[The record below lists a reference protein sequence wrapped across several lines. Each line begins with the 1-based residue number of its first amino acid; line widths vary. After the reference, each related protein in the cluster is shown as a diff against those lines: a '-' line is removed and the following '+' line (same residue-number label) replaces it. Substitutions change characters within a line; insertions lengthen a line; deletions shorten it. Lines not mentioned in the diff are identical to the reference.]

1 MILFN
6 PVVLSVIVMTILCLL
21 KLNVLMALILSAL
34 AAGLAAHMPI
44 TEVMSTLVSGMGGQA
59 NTALSYI
66 LLGTLAVA
74 IGNTGLASI
83 MSRKVAKAVNGKKLV
98 ILFIIAGFGCFSQNL
113 IPVHIAYIPILIPPL
128 IMVMNKMK
136 LDRRAMACAL
146 TFSLKMPYI
155 AIPAGFG
162 LIFQGIIADNMTKN
176 GMPVQ
181 LLDVWKSTWFLG
193 FAMFVGLL
201 IAVLFS
207 YRKDREYQDLPL
219 KV

>member
-1 MILFN
+1 
-6 PVVLSVIVMTILCLL
+6 
-21 KLNVLMALILSAL
+21 
-34 AAGLAAHMPI
+34 
-44 TEVMSTLVSGMGGQA
+44 
-59 NTALSYI
+59 
-66 LLGTLAVA
+66 
-74 IGNTGLASI
+74 
-83 MSRKVAKAVNGKKLV
+83 
-98 ILFIIAGFGCFSQNL
+98 
-113 IPVHIAYIPILIPPL
+113 
-128 IMVMNKMK
+128 MK

-219 KV
+219 KGIELEESDKMELKHWLTLIAALAAFVVQQNRITTSWSSNSFNTYGSIWSFKKMERH